1 MFPGAL
7 KAFYEV
13 ARAGSIRKA
22 SDIMGVSPSSVSRQ
36 VAVLE
41 RQMGTRLLER
51 SSGGVVLTHAGE
63 VVAGYART
71 VILEFDTLKVDL
83 DDMRGSRRR
92 LIRIASVESIVSGGP
107 PLAMAE
113 FKRKFVDVSFHFTVM
128 PATLVVNAVKKDL
141 CDIGITQNP
150 PPDPDI
156 TSRAAVTEPIVLA
169 VGPKHPLADRTT
181 VKLAELANLDLA
193 LPDENFGV
201 RAMLNDALYREGF
214 RPIPTMVSNSF
225 EVLRS
230 YVIASNG
237 AAVMPLRAVK
247 DMSGGGHLIPITIDS
262 DPFRGGTIHIVT
274 HSDRRMPHI
283 LQAFIALLA
292 TRL

>member
-22 SDIMGVSPSSVSRQ
+22 SEVMGVSPSSVSRQ

-41 RQMGTRLLER
+41 RQMGTRLVER
-51 SSGGVVLTHAGE
+51 STGGVVLTHAGE
-63 VVAGYART
+63 LVATFARA
-71 VILEFDTLKVDL
+71 VILDFDTLKVDL

-113 FKRKFVDVSFHFTVM
+113 FKRKYQDVSFQFSVM
-128 PATLVVNAVKKDL
+128 PAKQVLNAVKKDF

-156 TSRAAVTEPIVLA
+156 LSVAHVAEPVVLA
-169 VGPKHPLADRTT
+169 VNSSHPFAGKEKVT
-181 VKLAELANLDLA
+181 LAELATIDLA
-193 LPDENFGV
+193 VPDENFGV
-201 RAMLNDALYREGF
+201 RAIMNDAFYREGL
-214 RPIPTMVSNSF
+214 RPLPTMVSNSF

-230 YVIASNG
+230 FISASNG
-237 AAVMPLRAVK
+237 AAIMPLRAVK
-247 DMSGGGHLIPITIDS
+247 DVFGGAHLIPIMIDS
-262 DPFRGGTIHIVT
+262 EPFRGGAIHIVT
-274 HSDRRMPHI
+274 HAERRMPRI
-283 LQAFIALLA
+283 LQAFVSVLA
-292 TRL
+292 AHI